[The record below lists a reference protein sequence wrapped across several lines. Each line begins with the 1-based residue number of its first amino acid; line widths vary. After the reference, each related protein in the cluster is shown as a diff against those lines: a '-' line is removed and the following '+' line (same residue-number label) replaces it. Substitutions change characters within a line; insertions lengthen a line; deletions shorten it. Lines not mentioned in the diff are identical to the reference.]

1 MPTTTG
7 KKKEEE
13 KAVNREQE
21 LKELLGS
28 AAVDAMKAKPGM
40 KGLCKSCANREI
52 CRKRK
57 PGELV
62 TSCDSHRAGPA
73 ISASAFK
80 NFEEVLDFAID
91 REEKTGHYYD
101 EMAKSVR
108 HPSAGKALKSLARRS
123 LKHRKSLV
131 KMKRDGKLT
140 IAPKNVRSLSITRY
154 ITRGGEPHKDMDTR
168 EVLMFAINST
178 TITQNLYADLAAHAD
193 AQKIQTM
200 FAALAQEEAE
210 LKLQLETEY
219 DEHVFAQD

>member
-1 MPTTTG
+1 MPTTTD

-13 KAVNREQE
+13 KAVTREQE

-73 ISASAFK
+73 ISAKAFK

-91 REEKTGHYYD
+91 REEKTYHYYD

-123 LKHRKSLV
+123 LKHRKRLV
-131 KMKRDGKLT
+131 KMKRDGK
-140 IAPKNVRSLSITRY
+140 LSITRY

-178 TITQNLYADLAAHAD
+178 NITQNLYADLAAHAD
-193 AQKIQTM
+193 AQKIQAM